1 MHTLHYVIVKYR
13 YRQQDRSPHV
23 VIPMRAG
30 SVITAHPRIPEKSI
44 PLANVTSARNTV
56 RLQSGLRFTISGF
69 TKTSITLT
77 SEMSSPKT
85 IRIGSQAFM
94 DDIDLPTVLTG
105 DPAGLSIVTSGL
117 VRIGMMA
124 EIIDAQSSTGDK
136 LMALRID
143 LTPPVND
150 DHAIV
155 FENIPDGNITLRQ
168 DGRPDK
174 LVGKVIR
181 GATGTGRIDGTENL
195 GNGSLTEAGPAT
207 VILSTSPDTSA
218 PTSRFT
224 ERRGGVVISTLADNQ
239 PFTMVIKDS
248 IPAMAL
254 KGFASGGKSHIA
266 DVQRE
271 NGDWERFPS
280 VVGHRADTFIRPHPK
295 GQVIAIRIRPTNVT
309 STGQAIQAVALQF
322 EKATLA
328 DAAKRKVPVISGTH
342 TLRISPTD
350 PGRVASL
357 KIKIGDLLFVMN
369 VKPFVKTWDTSSL
382 PDGLHSVM
390 VELLDESGALITTTR
405 QEVYVRNR
413 NLSTELSTCQW

>member
-13 YRQQDRSPHV
+13 YRQQDRTPHI

-30 SVITAHPRIPEKSI
+30 SVITAHPRMPEKSI

-56 RLQSGLRFTISGF
+56 RLHSGLRFTISGF
-69 TKTSITLT
+69 TKTSLTLT
-77 SEMSSPKT
+77 SEISNPKS
-85 IRIGSQAFM
+85 IRIGSQAYL
-94 DDIDLPTVLTG
+94 DDTDIPTVLTG
-105 DPAGLSIVTSGL
+105 DQSGLSIVTSGL

-124 EIIDAQSSTGDK
+124 EIIDVQSSAGEK

-143 LTPPVND
+143 LTPTVID

-174 LVGKVIR
+174 VVGKVVR

-195 GNGSLTEAGPAT
+195 GNGSLGEAGPVA
-207 VILSTSPDTSA
+207 VVLSTSPDTSA
-218 PTSRFT
+218 PPSRFA
-224 ERRGGVVISTLADNQ
+224 ERRGGVVITTQTDRHPYA
-239 PFTMVIKDS
+239 MVIKDS
-248 IPAMAL
+248 IPAMTL
-254 KGFASGGKSHIA
+254 KGFAFGIKSHIA

-280 VVGHRADTFIRPHPK
+280 VIGHRADTFVQPHPK
-295 GQVIAIRIRPTNVT
+295 GQVIAIRIQPTTVT
-309 STGQAIQAVALQF
+309 STGQAIQAVAMQY
-322 EKATLA
+322 EKSSLA
-328 DAAKRKVPVISGTH
+328 DASKRKVPVINGMH

-350 PGRVASL
+350 PGRVTSL
-357 KIKIGDLLFVMN
+357 KIRIADLLFVMN
-369 VKPFVKTWDTSSL
+369 VKPFVKTWDTTSL

-413 NLSTELSTCQW
+413 NLSSELSTCQW